1 MQTLHDQ
8 TLHEKTVFVLD
19 THGILHQLFHALPE
33 MSSPQGEPVGAVF
46 GFARDL
52 ITLLVQHRPDY
63 LFCAYDL
70 PGGTFRNE
78 IYPKYK
84 DHRKEMPD
92 SLPQQIALSRD
103 LLEAFS
109 LPVLALQG
117 FEADDVL
124 ATVAHQVEQA
134 GGKCVLVT
142 SDKDCRQLLTDR
154 VTLFNLRKQQF
165 YTANELLD
173 DWGILPNQVVD
184 FQALCGDS
192 TDNVPGVALIGPKI
206 ATELLQKFGTLEN
219 VLDHANEISGT
230 KRKQNLL
237 EGREIA
243 MLSRQ
248 LVELRKDVP
257 LEIDWNLG
265 KYHGVEPQ
273 KLKTLFQRFGFRSLL
288 AKFDDLGIFPKES
301 SEESHED
308 DLFRVAKEETQSIP
322 SPSKPC
328 EYHLIDTLELFEEFY
343 TKLIAQ
349 KHFSYD
355 SETTDIRPRFAKIV
369 GLAFCWDESEA
380 YYLPF
385 RGPLGAVCLDEK
397 ATLEKLKPI
406 FENPQIR
413 KIGQNL
419 KYDKIVLRNV
429 GITLEGIEF
438 DTMIADYL
446 LRAGEQNHNLDDMA
460 ELYLGHQTIKISELL
475 GAGKKRKRMD
485 EVPTNIVCDYA
496 AEDAL
501 IPWLLRPILKRK
513 LSEIPQLHSL
523 YTQWELP
530 LLETLA
536 EMDFHGIAI
545 DTILL
550 AELSERFAE
559 RLSELEEEIFEIAG
573 EKFNVASPKQLQ
585 KILFDKLQLPI
596 IKKTKTGASTEI
608 EVLEELADKHLL
620 PQKIIEHRQLSKLK
634 GTYVD
639 ALPEMVHPL
648 TGRVHT
654 SFNQVVTATGRLS
667 SNDPNLQNIPVRT
680 REGREIRAAFV
691 PDVKNGY
698 DRLLSC
704 DYSQIE
710 LRVLAHF
717 SRDEN
722 LRKAFERDEDIH
734 TSVASQVFGVPQES
748 VDGEMR
754 RHAKAVNFGVIYGQ
768 SAFGLAKQLGITQ
781 EEATAFIDSYFAK
794 YCEIRI
800 YLEEILDECFRNEYV
815 STLLGRRRAISGV
828 RAVRKAGQMILPER
842 TAVNTVIQGSAA
854 DLMKQ
859 AMLRIHSKLPAANL
873 KANMLLQIHDEL
885 VFEVNQNDV
894 EPLTEL
900 VITEMSLD
908 QPLSVPL
915 LIDTEIGENWKEK

>member
-1 MQTLHDQ
+1 MHDQ
-8 TLHEKTVFVLD
+8 TVFVLD

-52 ITLLVQHRPDY
+52 ITLLSRHRPDY
-63 LFCAYDL
+63 VFCAYDL
-70 PGGTFRNE
+70 PGGTFRND

-84 DHRKEMPD
+84 ENRKEMD
-92 SLPQQIALSRD
+92 ESLRSQIALSREV
-103 LLEAFS
+103 LEAFS
-109 LPVLALQG
+109 VPILAQEG

-124 ATVAHQVEQA
+124 ATVAHRVGQA

-142 SDKDCRQLLTDR
+142 ADKDCRQLLTEN

-165 YTANELLD
+165 YTAKELLD
-173 DWGILPNQVVD
+173 DWGITPGQVVD

-206 ATELLQKFGTLEN
+206 ATELLQKYGTLEN
-219 VLDHANEISGT
+219 VLNRAGEISGT

-243 MLSRQ
+243 MLSRK

-257 LEIDWNLG
+257 LEIDWDLG
-265 KYHGVEPQ
+265 KYDGVNPE
-273 KLKTLFQRFGFRSLL
+273 KLKTLFHRFGFRSLL
-288 AKFDDLGIFPKES
+288 AKFDDLGIFES
-301 SEESHED
+301 SGARASRPH
-308 DLFRVAKEETQSIP
+308 KTGETPVNPGADETSALQKGEMSALQFV
-322 SPSKPC
+322 
-328 EYHLIDTLELFEEFY
+328 YHLIDTPELFDEFFA
-343 TKLIAQ
+343 KLNAQ
-349 KHFSYD
+349 KRFSYD
-355 SETTDIRPRFAKIV
+355 SETTDVRPRFAKIV
-369 GLAFCWDESEA
+369 GLSFCWNESEA

-397 ATLEKLKPI
+397 TTLQRLKPV
-406 FENPQIR
+406 FENPKVG

-429 GITLEGIEF
+429 GIGLAGIEF

-460 ELYLGHQTIKISELL
+460 ELYLGHQTIRISELL
-475 GAGKKRKRMD
+475 GTGKKQRRMD
-485 EVPTNIVCDYA
+485 EVPTEIVCEYA

-501 IPWLLRPILKRK
+501 IPWRLHPILERT
-513 LSEIPQLHSL
+513 LLETPRLHSL
-523 YTQWELP
+523 YTEWELP
-530 LLETLA
+530 LSETLA
-536 EMDFHGIAI
+536 DMEFNGIAI
-545 DTILL
+545 DTTLL
-550 AELSERFAE
+550 AQLSERFAT
-559 RLSELEEEIFEIAG
+559 RLGELEEEIFEIAG

-585 KILFDKLQLPI
+585 KILFDKFQLPI
-596 IKKTKTGASTEI
+596 IKKTQTGPSTDI

-634 GTYVD
+634 GTYID
-639 ALPEMVHPL
+639 ALPEMVHPM

-667 SNDPNLQNIPVRT
+667 SNEPNLQNIPIRT

-722 LRKAFERDEDIH
+722 LRKAFEDGEDIH
-734 TSVASQVFGVPQES
+734 TSVASQVFGVPADA
-748 VDGEMR
+748 VDPEMR

-794 YCEIRI
+794 YGEIRI
-800 YLEEILDECFRNEYV
+800 YLEEILDECFRNGYV
-815 STLLGRRRAISGV
+815 STLLGRRRTISGV

-859 AMLRIHSKLPAANL
+859 AMLRIHRKLPTTNL

-885 VFEVNQNDV
+885 VFEVYQTDL
-894 EPLTEL
+894 EPLKEL
-900 VITEMSLD
+900 VIAEMSLD
-908 QPLSVPL
+908 QPLTVPL
-915 LIDTEIGENWKEK
+915 VIDTEIGENWKEK